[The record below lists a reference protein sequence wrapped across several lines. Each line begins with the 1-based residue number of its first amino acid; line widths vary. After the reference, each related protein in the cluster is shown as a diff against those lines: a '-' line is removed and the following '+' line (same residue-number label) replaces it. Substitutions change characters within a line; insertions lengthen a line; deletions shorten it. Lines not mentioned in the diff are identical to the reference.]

1 MAQIQRYGNEPR
13 IIGAIRFRESQF
25 TCEREHRHVVAQN
38 ASVQTPH
45 AVCTGI
51 LEQPLEQACANAA
64 SLPIIGDHHGEFV
77 RRDVIIASVSC
88 DADDVLLTGRAVECQ
103 LAFQIVGNDRSNDVF
118 DAVARAGP
126 VLAFARILGP
136 ALHGE
141 LRLGVHDWRVPARRE
156 ESLLRCH
163 RGGGAGHRHTLFRKE
178 SLPHELVA
186 DLFGRV
192 LDQAI
197 QICRIRS
204 LALPRPHEL
213 VLM

>member
-13 IIGAIRFRESQF
+13 IIEAIRFRESQF

-88 DADDVLLTGRAVECQ
+88 DADDVLLTGRAVECDERH
-103 LAFQIVGNDRSNDVF
+103 AVIVVH
-118 DAVARAGP
+118 AYIRAEHVPGGP
-126 VLAFARILGP
+126 NCVHQTLIETLG
-136 ALHGE
+136 
-141 LRLGVHDWRVPARRE
+141 R
-156 ESLLRCH
+156 
-163 RGGGAGHRHTLFRKE
+163 
-178 SLPHELVA
+178 
-186 DLFGRV
+186 
-192 LDQAI
+192 
-197 QICRIRS
+197 
-204 LALPRPHEL
+204 
-213 VLM
+213 